1 MEQAYIVGAV
11 RTAAGRRGGKL
22 STWHPIDLGAAVLD
36 EIVARTGADPEAI
49 EDVIFG
55 CVNQV
60 GAQAANVARNA
71 VLSSS
76 LPETLP
82 ATTVDRQCG
91 SSQQAVHFAAQ
102 AVMAGVHDVV
112 IAGGVEVMSLVPIGG
127 NAIAG
132 HKLGYGAPYG
142 KGMKRRYPGAKFSQ
156 FAGAEMLAQQRGLD
170 RERLDAFGLA
180 SHLKAGR
187 ATAEGRF
194 VREIMPVEV
203 TREDGSTETVT
214 ADEGIRR
221 EATIEAMRALKP
233 LSEVGLLTA
242 GTSSQISD
250 GAAALLIAN
259 ERGLARLGAKPRARI
274 HAMALAADD
283 PVVMLSAPIPATHKL
298 LARAG
303 VKLGDVDLYEVNEA
317 FASVP
322 LAWLDEFRDADP
334 ERLNVNGGAIA
345 LGHPLG
351 CTGAKLMTT
360 LLHELERRGARW
372 GLQTMCEGGGLANAT
387 LIERLS

>member
-1 MEQAYIVGAV
+1 MQEAFIVGAV
-11 RTAAGRRGGKL
+11 RTAAGRRGGRL
-22 STWHPIDLGAAVLD
+22 SGWHPIDLGAAVLD
-36 EIVARTGADPEAI
+36 EIVARTKIDPELV

-60 GAQAANVARNA
+60 GSQGTNIARNA

-76 LPETLP
+76 RPETIP

-112 IAGGVEVMSLVPIGG
+112 IAGGVEVMSLVPIGA

-132 HKLGYGAPYG
+132 HKQGYGAPYG
-142 KGMKRRYPGAKFSQ
+142 KGMKKRYPGAKFSQ
-156 FAGAEMLAQQRGLD
+156 FQGAEMLAQQRGLD
-170 RERLDAFGLA
+170 REALDAFGLS
-180 SHLKAGR
+180 SHVKADA
-187 ATAEGRF
+187 ATREGRF
-194 VREIMPVEV
+194 AREIMPIES
-203 TREDGSTETVT
+203 TREDGTVETVT

-221 EATIEAMRALKP
+221 DATIEAMRALKP
-233 LSEVGLLTA
+233 LSEIGLLTA
-242 GTSSQISD
+242 GTASQISD
-250 GAAALLIAN
+250 GAAAILIAN
-259 ERGLARLGAKPRARI
+259 ERGLKALGAAPRARI
-274 HAMALAADD
+274 RAMSLAAGD
-283 PVVMLSAPIPATHKL
+283 PIVMLSAPLPATHKL
-298 LARAG
+298 LARSG
-303 VKLGDVDLYEVNEA
+303 VKVADVDLYEVNEA

-334 ERLNVNGGAIA
+334 AKLNVNGGAIA

-351 CTGAKLMTT
+351 CSGAKLMTT
-360 LLHELERRGARW
+360 LLHELERRGGRY

>member
-22 STWHPIDLGAAVLD
+22 SSWHPIDLGAAVLD
-36 EIVARTGADPEAI
+36 EIVVRTAADPELI

-60 GAQAANVARNA
+60 GAQATNIARNA
-71 VLSSS
+71 VLSSR

-102 AVMAGVHDVV
+102 AVMSGVHDVV

-132 HKLGYGAPYG
+132 HKQGYGAPYG
-142 KGMKRRYPGAKFSQ
+142 KGMKRRYPAAKFSQ

-180 SHLKAGR
+180 SHQKAAR

-194 VREIMPVEV
+194 AREIVPIEV
-203 TREDGSTETVT
+203 TREDGVVERVTE
-214 ADEGIRR
+214 DEGIRR
-221 EATIEAMRALKP
+221 DASIEAMRALKP

-259 ERGLARLGAKPRARI
+259 ERGLSRLAARPRARI
-274 HAMALAADD
+274 HAMAIAADD

-303 VKLGDVDLYEVNEA
+303 VELADVDLYEVNEA

-387 LIERLS
+387 LIERLP

>member
-22 STWHPIDLGAAVLD
+22 SGWHPIDLGAAVLD
-36 EIVARTGADPEAI
+36 EIVARTKIDPALV

-60 GAQAANVARNA
+60 GSQGTNIARNA
-71 VLSSS
+71 VLSSK
-76 LPETLP
+76 LPETIP

-102 AVMAGVHDVV
+102 AVMSGVHDVV
-112 IAGGVEVMSLVPIGG
+112 IAGGVEIMSLVPIGA

-132 HKLGYGAPYG
+132 HKQGYGAPYG
-142 KGMKRRYPGAKFSQ
+142 KGMKQRYPGAKFSQ
-156 FAGAEMLAQQRGLD
+156 FQGAEMLAQQRGLT
-170 RERLDAFGLA
+170 REQLDAFGLS
-180 SHLKAGR
+180 SHVKAAE
-187 ATAEGRF
+187 ATREGRF
-194 VREIMPVEV
+194 TREIMPIQS
-203 TREDGSTETVT
+203 TREDGTVETVT

-221 EATIEAMRALKP
+221 EATMDAMRALKP
-233 LSEVGLLTA
+233 LSEIGLLTA
-242 GTSSQISD
+242 GTASQISD
-250 GAAALLIAN
+250 GAAAILIAN
-259 ERGLARLGAKPRARI
+259 ERGLKALGATPRARI
-274 HAMALAADD
+274 AAMTLAASD
-283 PVVMLSAPIPATHKL
+283 PIVMLSAPLPATHKL
-298 LARAG
+298 LAKSG
-303 VKLGDVDLYEVNEA
+303 VRMADVDLYEVNEA

-334 ERLNVNGGAIA
+334 AKLNVNGGAIA

-351 CTGAKLMTT
+351 CSGAKLMTT
-360 LLHELERRGARW
+360 LLHELERRGGRW
-372 GLQTMCEGGGLANAT
+372 GVQTMCEGGGLANAT

>member
-11 RTAAGRRGGKL
+11 RTPVGRRGGKL
-22 STWHPIDLGAAVLD
+22 SGWHPIDLGAAVLD
-36 EIVARTGADPEAI
+36 ELIARTGADPEAI
-49 EDVIFG
+49 DDVIFG

-71 VLSSS
+71 ILASK
-76 LPETLP
+76 LPESVP
-82 ATTVDRQCG
+82 GTTVDRQCG

-180 SHLKAGR
+180 SHQKAAR
-187 ATAEGRF
+187 ATDEGRF
-194 VREIMPVEV
+194 AREIMPIEV
-203 TREDGSTETVT
+203 TREDGTTETMTV
-214 ADEGIRR
+214 DEGIRR
-221 EATIEAMRALKP
+221 DASMEGMRALKP

-250 GAAALLIAN
+250 GAAALLIVN
-259 ERGLARLGAKPRARI
+259 ERGLKRLGAKPRARI
-274 HAMALAADD
+274 AAMTLAGDD

-298 LARAG
+298 LQRSGIKMA
-303 VKLGDVDLYEVNEA
+303 DIDLYEVNEA

-360 LLHELERRGARW
+360 LLHELERRNARW